1 MAEAHNN
8 RIEIAD
14 FDSKVIEQLV
24 RYIQTCKINESLETS
39 ARDLLL
45 IADKYDVR
53 GLKVLAKGQLANS
66 INAETVCATL
76 NLATLIA
83 DTEDL
88 RVACYKFISVNQT
101 AIKTHESWQ
110 TLSES
115 SIAYLFSAVF

>member
-1 MAEAHNN
+1 MIEARND

-24 RYIQTCKINESLETS
+24 HYIQTGKIDESLETS

-53 GLKVLAKGQLANS
+53 GLKVFAKGQLANS

-88 RVACYKFISVNQT
+88 RVACYKFISANQT
-101 AIKTHESWQ
+101 AMRKKTHESW
-110 TLSES
+110 LP
-115 SIAYLFSAVF
+115 FGVRR